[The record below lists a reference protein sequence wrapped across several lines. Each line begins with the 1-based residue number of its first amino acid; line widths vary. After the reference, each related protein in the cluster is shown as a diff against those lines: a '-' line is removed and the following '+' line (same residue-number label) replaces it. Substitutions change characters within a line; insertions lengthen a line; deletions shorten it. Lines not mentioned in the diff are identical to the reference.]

1 MSKKELDTKIKKLT
15 DSLKNKNTNEDLREI
30 KELLVS
36 MNDYLSILV
45 EFEETRKRMH
55 PTSEEL
61 FPD

>member
-1 MSKKELDTKIKKLT
+1 MSKKEIDEKIKKLT
-15 DSLKNKNTNEDLREI
+15 DTLKDKNTNQDLKDI
-30 KELLVS
+30 KELLVT

-45 EFEETRKRMH
+45 DLEETRKRLH

>member
-15 DSLKNKNTNEDLREI
+15 DTLKDKNTNQDLKEI
-30 KELLVS
+30 KELLVT
-36 MNDYLSILV
+36 MNGYLSLLV
-45 EFEETRKRMH
+45 EFEETRKRLH